1 MNTCTNRYSQPVP
14 RPLDQA
20 RRAALLAGV
29 IAYIGDHGLIELS
42 LRPLADYLGT
52 SSRMLIHY
60 FGSKEQML
68 IAALETQRP
77 DIAGLFADVTD
88 IDMLRRRMIESFCV
102 NTTSDWVTSTGVLMQ
117 VLGVSTVPGS
127 PFSDYAN
134 DAVHVLV
141 DALTEVLHTLDPN
154 LPDPES
160 AATVLISGI
169 RGLLQ
174 DRLVTGDTTRVS
186 KAARLLINQCLPASS
201 AARANPVR
209 RAGAFTDTEATR

>member
-1 MNTCTNRYSQPVP
+1 MDTCTGRYSQPVP

-29 IAYIGDHGLIELS
+29 IAYIAERGLTELS

-68 IAALETQRP
+68 VAALETERP
-77 DIAGLFADVTD
+77 DIAGLFDEVDD
-88 IDMLRRRMIESFCV
+88 IDMLRRRLIESFCV
-102 NTTSDWVTSTGVLMQ
+102 NTTSDWVRSTSVLLQ
-117 VLGVSTVPGS
+117 VLGVASVPGS

-134 DAVHVLV
+134 DAVHVLI
-141 DALTEVLHTLDPN
+141 DALAKVLRELDPDF
-154 LPDPES
+154 PDPKS
-160 AATVLISGI
+160 TATLLISGI

-186 KAARLLINQCLPASS
+186 KAVRLLINQSLPYS
-201 AARANPVR
+201 R
-209 RAGAFTDTEATR
+209 G

>member
-1 MNTCTNRYSQPVP
+1 MP

-29 IAYIGDHGLIELS
+29 IDYIAEHGLIELS

-68 IAALETQRP
+68 VAALETQRP

-88 IDMLRRRMIESFCV
+88 IDMLRRRLIESFCV

-117 VLGVSTVPGS
+117 VLGVSAVPAS
-127 PFSDYAN
+127 PFGDYAN

-141 DALTEVLHTLDPN
+141 DALTEVLHDLDPR

-160 AATVLISGI
+160 TATLLISGI

-174 DRLVTGDTTRVS
+174 DRLVTGDATRVS
-186 KAARLLINQCLPASS
+186 KAVRLLINQCLPPAS
-201 AARANPVR
+201 ARTPNP
-209 RAGAFTDTEATR
+209 

>member
-1 MNTCTNRYSQPVP
+1 MNTRTNRYSQPVP

-29 IAYIGDHGLIELS
+29 IDYIGDHGLIELS

-60 FGSKEQML
+60 FGTKEHML

-102 NTTSDWVTSTGVLMQ
+102 NTTSEWFTSTGVLLQ
-117 VLGVSTVPGS
+117 VVGVSTVPGS
-127 PFSDYAN
+127 PFSDFAN
-134 DAVHVLV
+134 DAVHLLV
-141 DALTEVLHTLDPN
+141 DALTDTLRELDPD

-160 AATVLISGI
+160 TATLLISGI
-169 RGLLQ
+169 RGLLT
-174 DRLVTGDTTRVS
+174 DRLVTGDATRVS
-186 KAARLLINQCLPASS
+186 KAVRLLINQCLPPSS
-201 AARANPVR
+201 ARAP
-209 RAGAFTDTEATR
+209 RA